1 MAEEGFYGCK
11 EVMRTG
17 SPKIKFLSDLGE
29 VGEGVPWEVRVALDA
44 SRGEIAVRDTED
56 PRYIN
61 KKRGTRPRSFAAV
74 RRVRD
79 IGADRVKQIPRVSTG
94 RVRRRQ
100 AYNDGVVGDK
110 TRTLRPAGQKP
121 VHHVDRPEEAAA
133 HLAFLRERWMGGW
146 QFAIQIQ
153 SEHHRY
159 RVSYLVSSRTTGCSR
174 TERT

>member
-110 TRTLRPAGQKP
+110 TRTFRPAGQKP